1 MEPHGTCVAFV
12 WPRPLRPEAKRRF
25 PVAAGL
31 SLCLSL
37 ALSAAFRTAKR
48 RKRTSGGRLARF
60 SNPGAPRVRDGDG
73 AWLDA
78 TRGEGGLLRGSP
90 RKNLLFIFRVGLARA
105 AAVVG
110 SALVFYAS
118 EGPEGERE
126 RVQSAPSP
134 WGGWHVGPVGGA
146 LQVSSSLELRES
158 VSISVSAR
166 EQ

>member
-1 MEPHGTCVAFV
+1 MEPHSTCVAFV

-60 SNPGAPRVRDGDG
+60 SNPAAPRVESTTTM

-78 TRGEGGLLRGSP
+78 RGRGGHSCVGALGRISYLSCGP
-90 RKNLLFIFRVGLARA
+90 GLARA
-105 AAVVG
+105 AAVVDRLWFSMPG
-110 SALVFYAS
+110 RGRKANVPCSDWAQPTGRLARGPSWRGAPNQQPPALRL
-118 EGPEGERE
+118 ERE
-126 RVQSAPSP
+126 RVGRPS
-134 WGGWHVGPVGGA
+134 
-146 LQVSSSLELRES
+146 R
-158 VSISVSAR
+158 
-166 EQ
+166 

>member
-12 WPRPLRPEAKRRF
+12 WPRPLRPEVSF

-31 SLCLSL
+31 SVSL
-37 ALSAAFRTAKR
+37 ARSLSLSAAFRTAKR

-73 AWLDA
+73 AWRDA

-126 RVQSAPSP
+126 RVQSGPSP
-134 WGGWHVGPVGGA
+134 WGGWHVGPVCGA

-166 EQ
+166 EE